1 MSWDE
6 DVDLAVIAHI
16 RHAETKYDR
25 LLRQYWDRR
34 DARASIAEEVRR
46 IRAKWGR
53 NE

>member
-25 LLRQYWDRR
+25 LLRRYWDRR